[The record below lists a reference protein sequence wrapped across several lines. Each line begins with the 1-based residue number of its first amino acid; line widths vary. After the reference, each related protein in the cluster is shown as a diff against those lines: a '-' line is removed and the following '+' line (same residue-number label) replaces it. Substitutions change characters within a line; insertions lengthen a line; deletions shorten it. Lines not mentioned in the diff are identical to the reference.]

1 MLPSNAGKEV
11 IRPLHTLVPYAVVKS
26 RLIIVLSIDL
36 LQYPRNPVS
45 IFDSQAILTRKSKN
59 KE

>member
-26 RLIIVLSIDL
+26 RLIIVLSID
-36 LQYPRNPVS
+36 YYS
-45 IFDSQAILTRKSKN
+45 ILGTQSRFLTARRF
-59 KE
+59 

>member
-26 RLIIVLSIDL
+26 RLIIVLSID
-36 LQYPRNPVS
+36 
-45 IFDSQAILTRKSKN
+45 
-59 KE
+59 